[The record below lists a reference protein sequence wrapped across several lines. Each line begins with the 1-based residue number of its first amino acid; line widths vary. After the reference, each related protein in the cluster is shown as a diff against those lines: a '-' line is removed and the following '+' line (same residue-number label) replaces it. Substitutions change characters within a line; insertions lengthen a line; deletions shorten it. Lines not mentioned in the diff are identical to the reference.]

1 MDTPKTLAE
10 AESLL
15 RRQQDE
21 IRDLRLRLEEEHLA
35 RDLRQAL
42 TVVAATGTIV
52 APASHS
58 RLQAM
63 IVEAA
68 ARVLSAQAASLFLI
82 DEGTQELVFEVGFGG
97 KTEEMRKFRI
107 PLGHGIVGLVAA
119 TCQPM
124 IIGDAQNDPRLA
136 SDIARA
142 VGYFPK
148 SLFCIPLISRDRPIG
163 VLELLDKEGGG
174 SFGPAD
180 MEILGHF
187 GNLATIAI
195 EQSRANRNLAAL
207 LSEALLALGSS
218 ASEAEGQQLRQKA
231 QALLG
236 RLEGEDA
243 TYRRALQL
251 AQSVHEI
258 VDRGENELA
267 AVQTIL
273 RGFADY
279 LRSQAAPA
287 FSLGGWR

>member
-1 MDTPKTLAE
+1 METPKTLEE
-10 AESLL
+10 AERVIS
-15 RRQQDE
+15 RQQEE
-21 IRDLRLRLEEEHLA
+21 IRTLSLRLEEEHLA

-42 TVVAATGTIV
+42 VVVAATGTIV
-52 APASHS
+52 APASQT

-82 DEGTQELVFEVGFGG
+82 DEGTQELVFEVGVGG
-97 KTEEMRKFRI
+97 KAEEMGKFRI
-107 PLGHGIVGLVAA
+107 PLGHGIVGMVAA

-124 IIGDAQNDPRLA
+124 MIADAQNDPRMA
-136 SDIARA
+136 ADIAKA
-142 VGYFPK
+142 VGYYPR

-207 LSEALLALGSS
+207 LSEALLTLGNSG
-218 ASEAEGQQLRQKA
+218 SEAQGQDLRKKA

-243 TYRRALQL
+243 TYRRALEL
-251 AQSVHEI
+251 ARLVHEI
-258 VDRGENELA
+258 VDKGDNELA
-267 AVQTIL
+267 ACQTIL
-273 RGFADY
+273 RGFAEY
-279 LRSQAAPA
+279 LRSQAAPSFA
-287 FSLGGWR
+287 MGGWR